1 MALSLRGGVAVSLLL
16 AGLAIF
22 FLAPV
27 IPVQVQASIP
37 DHPVSGYN
45 CGFII
50 NYTTTEFRSPS
61 YQTAMSWLVFSLTG
75 RSFDLGLVMFCAQ
88 IPALFLAPVAGVLV
102 DRWYR
107 HRILLATQS
116 LAMLQAFALAALD
129 LTGVVA
135 VWHVLALS

>member
-37 DHPVSGYN
+37 DHSVSGYN

-61 YQTAMSWLVFSLTG
+61 YHIFGVGYRYRELSSLKGYCEKQLLTSQRLLSG
-75 RSFDLGLVMFCAQ
+75 YEKR
-88 IPALFLAPVAGVLV
+88 AG
-102 DRWYR
+102 WYSPS
-107 HRILLATQS
+107 S
-116 LAMLQAFALAALD
+116 LSEPINPSRQRNPLCN
-129 LTGVVA
+129 
-135 VWHVLALS
+135 S